1 MRNFGQHFPLWARW
15 ISGAIT
21 FFAAAM
27 LILAIVLGVRAGQQ
41 QLELKRRQQ
50 ISVIMQQ
57 ALEFHNEGRIEAA
70 RIAYEE
76 LLILD
81 PNNVAAVDGLNQLR
95 IAQNSPAQV
104 APSGQQQLPS
114 STASPASAPTAAPVP
129 ATAALPTQT
138 ATSVTSATTGAAELA
153 DAQQAFN
160 AGRWTEAVDQL
171 LALRAAN
178 PAYEQAEV
186 SDLLFDAYVNL
197 ATEKDNQNK
206 LQEALALFDAA
217 LALHPNAADIRSERT
232 LVDHYIDAITYAEA
246 DWEAAIAA
254 LNAIYVQEPDYRDVK
269 VRLQEALRAQ
279 SAILADT
286 KEWCQSAAL
295 LDQFIAIGITAGV
308 VAQRDLYQKS
318 CDTGES
324 AAADETGTPT
334 ASETDNPDAAET
346 AEATTPTRQANSSTT
361 GAPTVG
367 TILYSAND
375 LASGRS
381 RILSQEVGSSAGPTL
396 LRDEAAQPAL
406 RADGNRLLYR
416 NLRNDMAGI
425 SAWDPA
431 TNLLLR
437 FTQYAEDTLPSWNPQ
452 NNQFVFASNREGDR
466 LWRIYVNWAD
476 SGSEA
481 TVLSI
486 GEAPSWHPTIDTI
499 VFRGCDNSGNRCG
512 LWQVNGSGGE
522 RSPLTDVPTDNR
534 PTWSPDGRYVVFM
547 SDGRSGNFDIY
558 RVDTST
564 EQVLSLTDQP
574 SADLLPTVSPDGRWV
589 AFVSNRD
596 GSWKIWAV
604 PIGGGT
610 ATLVA
615 PVVGDLGSWTQQSLQ
630 WIP

>member
-1 MRNFGQHFPLWARW
+1 MRNFGQHLPLWALW
-15 ISGAIT
+15 VSGAIT

-27 LILAIVLGVRAGQQ
+27 LVLAIVLGVRAGQQ

-50 ISVIMQQ
+50 LSVILQQ
-57 ALEFHNEGRIEAA
+57 ALEFHTEGRIEAA

-76 LLILD
+76 VLTID

-95 IAQNSPAQV
+95 MAQNSAAPIAEAPV
-104 APSGQQQLPS
+104 AAASVAVTDQQALPD
-114 STASPASAPTAAPVP
+114 STLSPASAPTAA
-129 ATAALPTQT
+129 ALPTQT
-138 ATSVTSATTGAAELA
+138 ATADTNGATALA
-153 DAQQAFN
+153 DAQQALN
-160 AGRWTEAVDQL
+160 AGRWTEAIDQL
-171 LALRAAN
+171 LALRAVN

-186 SDLLFDAYVNL
+186 SDLLFGAYVNL

-206 LQEALALFDAA
+206 LQDALAYFDNALALNPD
-217 LALHPNAADIRSERT
+217 AADIRNERT
-232 LVDHYIDAITYAEA
+232 LIAHYIDAITYAEA
-246 DWEAAIAA
+246 DWEAAIDA
-254 LNAIYVQEPDYRDVK
+254 LNAIYEQEPDYRDVK

-279 SAILADT
+279 STILADDE
-286 KEWCQSAAL
+286 EWCQAATL
-295 LDQFIAIGITAGV
+295 LDEFVTIGITAGV
-308 VAQRDLYQKS
+308 VAQRDLYQKA

-324 AAADETGTPT
+324 ITEDETRTPT
-334 ASETDNPDAAET
+334 AAGTDEPNTEET
-346 AEATTPTRQANSSTT
+346 TTPTRLANSSTS
-361 GAPTVG
+361 GGPTVG
-367 TILYSAND
+367 TILYSVND
-375 LASGRS
+375 ATSGRS
-381 RILSQEVGSSAGPTL
+381 HILSQAVGSNASPAL

-452 NNQFVFASNREGDR
+452 DNQFVFASNREGDR

-486 GEAPSWHPTIDTI
+486 GEAPAWHPTADTI

-512 LWQVNGSGGE
+512 LWQINSSGGD
-522 RSPLTDVPTDNR
+522 RAPLTDVPTDNR
-534 PTWSPDGRYVVFM
+534 PAWSPDGRYVVFM

-564 EQVLSLTDQP
+564 EQVLPLTDQP
-574 SADLLPTVSPDGRWV
+574 AADLLPTVSPDGRWV
-589 AFVSNRD
+589 AYVSNRD

-604 PIGGGT
+604 PIAGGT
-610 ATLVA
+610 ATVIA
-615 PVVGDLGSWTQQSLQ
+615 PVVGSLGSWTEQSMQ
-630 WIP
+630 WVP

>member
-1 MRNFGQHFPLWARW
+1 MRNFGQHLPLWALW
-15 ISGAIT
+15 ISGAVT

-27 LILAIVLGVRAGQQ
+27 LILALVLGVRAGQQ

-57 ALEFHNEGRIEAA
+57 ALEFHTEGRIEAA

-76 LLILD
+76 ILTLD
-81 PNNVAAVDGLNQLR
+81 PDNVAAVDGLTQLR
-95 IAQNSPAQV
+95 MAQNSPSPIAV
-104 APSGQQQLPS
+104 TEQQALPN
-114 STASPASAPTAAPVP
+114 STVSPASVPTAASLPT
-129 ATAALPTQT
+129 TAAVPTQT
-138 ATSVTSATTGAAELA
+138 ATADSSGATALT
-153 DAQQAFN
+153 DAQQALN
-160 AGRWTEAVDQL
+160 AGRWTEAIAQL

-186 SDLLFDAYVNL
+186 SDLLFGAYVNL

-206 LQEALALFDAA
+206 LQEALTYFDNA
-217 LALHPNAADIRSERT
+217 LALNPDAADIRNERR
-232 LVDHYIDAITYAEA
+232 LIAHYIDAITYAEA
-246 DWEAAIAA
+246 DWAAAIDA
-254 LNAIYVQEPDYRDVK
+254 LNAIYDQEPDYRDVK

-279 SAILADT
+279 SASLADDE
-286 KEWCQSAAL
+286 EWCQAATL
-295 LDQFIAIGITAGV
+295 LDEFITVGVTAGV
-308 VAQRDLYQKS
+308 VAQRDLYQKA
-318 CDTGES
+318 CDTGEGI
-324 AAADETGTPT
+324 AEDETRTPT
-334 ASETDNPDAAET
+334 AAGTESPDAEET
-346 AEATTPTRQANSSTT
+346 TTPTRLASSSTT
-361 GAPTVG
+361 GGPAVG

-375 LASGRS
+375 ATSGRS
-381 RILSQEVGSSAGPTL
+381 HILAQEVGSSAGPAL

-406 RADGNRLLYR
+406 RGDGSRLLYR

-486 GEAPSWHPTIDTI
+486 GEAPAWHPSVDTI

-512 LWQVNGSGGE
+512 LWQINGSGGD
-522 RSPLTDVPTDNR
+522 RAPLTDVPTDNR
-534 PTWSPDGRYVVFM
+534 PAWSPDGRYVVFM

-564 EQVLSLTDQP
+564 EQVLPLTDQP
-574 SADLLPTVSPDGRWV
+574 TADLLPTVSPDGDWV

-604 PIGGGT
+604 PIAGGT
-610 ATLVA
+610 ATVVA
-615 PVVGDLGSWTQQSLQ
+615 PVVGNLGSWTDHSMQ
-630 WIP
+630 WVP